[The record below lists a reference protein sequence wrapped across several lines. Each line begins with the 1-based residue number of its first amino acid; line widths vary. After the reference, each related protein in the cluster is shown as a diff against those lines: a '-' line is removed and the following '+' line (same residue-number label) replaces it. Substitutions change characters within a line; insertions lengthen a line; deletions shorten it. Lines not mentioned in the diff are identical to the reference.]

1 MSDTPAGPKV
11 SLSSIFYGRVERA
24 PRAVKQ
30 AVDILPIFLGYAA
43 ARVLIIAY
51 FHRSRTKVAVFGELV
66 DRNVINHA
74 GRIGQ
79 GTREIARVML
89 VALTMDDPPFELE
102 LRRLIDIE
110 LG

>member
-1 MSDTPAGPKV
+1 MSDMPAGPKV
-11 SLSSIFYGRVERA
+11 SLSSVIYGRVERA

-43 ARVLIIAY
+43 CGPRIIAY
-51 FHRSRTKVAVFGELV
+51 FHRGRTKVAVFGELV
-66 DRNVINHA
+66 GRNAINDT

-79 GTREIARVML
+79 GTREIARGML

-102 LRRLIDIE
+102 LRRLID
-110 LG
+110 